1 MGSYTFNNS
10 YRNLGK
16 DVEEEGENR
25 EYGSNA
31 LSSKPTNQSIR
42 TKDLGDVC
50 PYRRCDKTKE
60 RKILRGKFG
69 FGADALQNEFDY
81 IN

>member
-1 MGSYTFNNS
+1 MGIYTFNNS

-31 LSSKPTNQSIR
+31 LASKPTNQSLR
-42 TKDLGDVC
+42 TKDDSGNVGQC
-50 PYRRCDKTKE
+50 RRCDETNQRKSYMDEFWSSCITK
-60 RKILRGKFG
+60 
-69 FGADALQNEFDY
+69 
-81 IN
+81 